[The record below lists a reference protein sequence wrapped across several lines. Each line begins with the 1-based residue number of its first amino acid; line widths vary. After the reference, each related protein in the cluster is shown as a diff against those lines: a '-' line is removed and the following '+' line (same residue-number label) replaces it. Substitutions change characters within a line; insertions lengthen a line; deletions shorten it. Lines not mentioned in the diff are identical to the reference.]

1 MNLKELIRKLPKEI
15 IYKIRFL
22 TYKTQDRM
30 LLRDIKLYYTS
41 NMFLRNLFNFTNPLL
56 NNENLS

>member
-30 LLRDIKLYYTS
+30 LLRDIKLYYTLIC
-41 NMFLRNLFNFTNPLL
+41 F
-56 NNENLS
+56 